1 MTEIAVSHPE
11 FMEGIAAAGGCL
23 TLDREFALLLSCCGD
38 QASGLR
44 LQGCEGEPKQEIDWN
59 KLLRLAGEHRVIPP
73 VYLALAASPGMVPAP
88 CLQALRFRF
97 QTEARQSLLLSSELF
112 RIVDQLASCGIA
124 ALAYKGPVLAHLL
137 FDDVTV
143 RQFGDLDLLV
153 RESQV
158 SRATQALAQLGYHPA
173 LALTAREERDL
184 LATGYECPFNG
195 PLGRHIVE
203 LKWRV
208 LPRFYSIDFAID
220 AMFERAVTVELEG
233 HSIPT
238 LCSED
243 LFLVLC
249 VHAAKHAWTQ
259 LSLLLDIAG
268 LIRRGGLDWKLIFQ
282 QASALGIE
290 RLLEVNLL
298 LANQLLGTTLPSR
311 TGPHAPPAPSFRL
324 LEQVRQILAEGE
336 PYNTASLPYFLLMMR
351 LREKWGDRARFL
363 GRLLGT
369 PSAGEWSAIHLPEAL
384 FPLYRLVRVFR
395 LLGKLASLARV

>member
-11 FMEGIAAAGGCL
+11 FMEGIAAAGGFL
-23 TLDREFALLLSCCGD
+23 ALDREFSLLLNCCGD
-38 QASGLR
+38 QAPRR
-44 LQGCEGEPKQEIDWN
+44 LQCSEGEPKPQFDWN

-88 CLQALRFRF
+88 CLEALRFRF
-97 QTEARQSLLLSSELF
+97 QTGARQSLLLSSELF
-112 RIVDQLASCGIA
+112 RIVDHLESCGIA

-137 FDDVTV
+137 FDDVTG

-158 SRATQALAQLGYHPA
+158 SRATRALAQLGYHPG
-173 LALTAREERDL
+173 LELTTREERDH

-220 AMFERAVTVELEG
+220 ALFERAVPVELEG

-238 LCSED
+238 LGSED

-249 VHAAKHAWTQ
+249 VHAAKHAWNQ

-268 LIRRGGLDWKLIFQ
+268 LIRRGGLDWKLIFE

-298 LANQLLGTTLPSR
+298 LANQLLGTTLPPR
-311 TGPHAPPAPSFRL
+311 TGPQVPPAPSLRL

-336 PYNTASLPYFLLMMR
+336 PIDTASLPYFLLMMR
-351 LREKWGDRARFL
+351 LRENWGDRARFL

-369 PSAGEWSAIHLPEAL
+369 PSAAEWSAIHLPEAL
-384 FPLYRLVRVFR
+384 SPLYRLVRVFR

>member
-11 FMEGIAAAGGCL
+11 FMEGIAAAGGFL

-38 QASGLR
+38 QAPGLR
-44 LQGCEGEPKQEIDWN
+44 LPCCEGEPRQEFDWN
-59 KLLRLAGEHRVIPP
+59 KLLCLAGEHRVISP
-73 VYLALAASPGMVPAP
+73 VYRALAASPGVVPAP

-97 QTEARQSLLLSSELF
+97 QIGARQSLLLSSELV
-112 RIVDQLASCGIA
+112 RIVDHLESCGIA

-137 FDDVTV
+137 FDDVTG

-158 SRATQALAQLGYHPA
+158 SRATRALAQLGYHPT
-173 LALTAREERDL
+173 LALTAREQRDH
-184 LATGYECPFNG
+184 LATGYECPFND
-195 PLGRHIVE
+195 PLGHIVE
-203 LKWRV
+203 LKWRI
-208 LPRFYSIDFAID
+208 LPRFYAIDFAIE

-233 HSIPT
+233 RSIPT

-268 LIRRGGLDWKLIFQ
+268 LLRRGGLDWKLIFQ

-298 LANQLLGTTLPSR
+298 LAHQLLGATLPSR
-311 TGPHAPPAPSFRL
+311 TGAHAPPAPSSRL
-324 LEQVRQILAEGE
+324 LEQVRQILAGGE
-336 PYNTASLPYFLLMMR
+336 PYDTASLPYFLLMMR

-369 PSAGEWSAIHLPEAL
+369 PSAGEWSSIHLPEAL